1 MVRDLSRL
9 LRPRSVAVIGG
20 GVWCENV
27 VQQCRAIGFR
37 GAIWPVH
44 PTRTEIA
51 GAPAFE
57 GLAGLPSAPDAVFI
71 GVNRT
76 LTVQLVAQLAEMG
89 AGGATC
95 FASGFREAQLES
107 EDGADLQEQLLAAAK
122 DMPVIGPNCYG
133 FINYLDGVALW
144 PDQHGGLQVD
154 RGVAI
159 VTQSS
164 NVAINLT
171 MQSRTLP
178 LAYVVTV
185 GNQAQTGLAQIGQAL
200 LDDPRV
206 TVLGLYIE
214 GVGDLR
220 AFEAL
225 AAQARRMGK
234 PIVALKTGRSPQ
246 ARAGAVSHTASLAG
260 SGAGARALFARL
272 GVAEVTGLDAFLE
285 TLKLLHVTG
294 ALPSRRIASLSC
306 SGGEASLMA
315 DSALDLNLEF
325 PSLTNDQ
332 KTALRAALG
341 PMVALANPLDY
352 HTYIWGDVEAMTATF
367 AALLGGD
374 LALSCIVVDF
384 PRADRCNPAAWD
396 CVVTAAVAAK
406 AGAVAAKA
414 GAVAAKAG
422 AVAAKAGAG
431 ASAGGH
437 LALISSLPETMPE
450 IVAQNLIAQGIV
462 PLRGI
467 ESALKAIECAV
478 FIGKTR
484 QTSPHPLLLPGPVQ
498 ISQEPRYS
506 HILNEHTAKARLQTH
521 GVPIPEGIFCA
532 TANMANKSAETL
544 GFPLVLKGQ
553 GHAHKSEAGA
563 VHLNVRSSQAVAQVI
578 ADMDSEGYLL
588 EQMISDGVA
597 EVLVAVL
604 RDPAHGF
611 VLTLGAGGVMTE
623 ILEDVST
630 RLVPVTAQDV
640 RSALAEL
647 RIYPVLCGYRGSP
660 GVNIDALIQA
670 VLGVQSFVL
679 ETAAFLEE
687 VEINP
692 LICTPDRAVAVDAL
706 ITLGVS
712 NDRDTN

>member
-1 MVRDLSRL
+1 MLDLSRL

-44 PTRTEIA
+44 PTRAEIA
-51 GAPAFE
+51 GVPVFA
-57 GLAGLPSAPDAVFI
+57 GLAALPSAPDAVFI

-107 EDGADLQEQLLAAAK
+107 ADGADLQEQLLLAAK

-154 RGVAI
+154 CGVAI

-171 MQSRTLP
+171 MQSRALP

-325 PSLTNDQ
+325 PPLTKAQ
-332 KTALRAALG
+332 KTALRTALG

-352 HTYIWGDVEAMTATF
+352 HTYIWGDVAAMTATF
-367 AALLGGD
+367 LALLGDD

-384 PRADRCNPAAWD
+384 PRADRCDPAAWD

-406 AGAVAAKA
+406 KGTGVQT
-414 GAVAAKAG
+414 
-422 AVAAKAGAG
+422 
-431 ASAGGH
+431 GGR
-437 LALISSLPETMPE
+437 LALVSSLPETMPE
-450 IVAQNLIAQGIV
+450 TVAQKLIAQGIV
-462 PLRGI
+462 PLCGI
-467 ESALKAIECAV
+467 ESALKAIEIAADIGQMQAV
-478 FIGKTR
+478 PP
-484 QTSPHPLLLPGPVQ
+484 QPLLLPEPVQ
-498 ISQEPRYS
+498 MPQELRHG
-506 HILNEHTAKARLQTH
+506 HILNEHSAKARLLAH
-521 GVPIPEGIFCA
+521 GVPVPEGRFCA
-532 TANMANKSAETL
+532 SAKLAAQAAKTL
-544 GFPLVLKGQ
+544 GFPLVLKGM

-563 VHLNVRSSQAVAQVI
+563 VHLNLRSSQAVAQAA
-578 ADMDSEGYLL
+578 ADMDSNGYLL
-588 EQMISDGVA
+588 EQMVTGGVA

-623 ILEDVST
+623 ILADVST

-640 RSALAEL
+640 RAALAEL
-647 RIYPVLCGYRGSP
+647 RIYPVLCGYRGSL

>member
-1 MVRDLSRL
+1 MLDLSRL

-44 PTRTEIA
+44 PTRAEIA
-51 GAPAFE
+51 GVPVFA
-57 GLAGLPSAPDAVFI
+57 GLAALPSAPDAVFI

-107 EDGADLQEQLLAAAK
+107 ADGADLQEQLLLAAK

-154 RGVAI
+154 CGVAI

-171 MQSRTLP
+171 MQSRALP

-225 AAQARRMGK
+225 AVQARRMGK

-260 SGAGARALFARL
+260 SGAGAQALFARL

-306 SGGEASLMA
+306 SGGESSLMA

-325 PSLTNDQ
+325 PPLTKAQ
-332 KTALRAALG
+332 KTALRTALG

-352 HTYIWGDVEAMTATF
+352 HTYIWGDVAAMTATF
-367 AALLGGD
+367 SALLGDD

-384 PRADRCNPAAWD
+384 PRADRCDPAAWD

-406 AGAVAAKA
+406 KGTGVQT
-414 GAVAAKAG
+414 
-422 AVAAKAGAG
+422 
-431 ASAGGH
+431 GGR
-437 LALISSLPETMPE
+437 LALVSSLPETMPE
-450 IVAQNLIAQGIV
+450 TVAQKLIAQGIV
-462 PLRGI
+462 PLCGI
-467 ESALKAIECAV
+467 ESALKAIEIAADIGQMQAV
-478 FIGKTR
+478 PP
-484 QTSPHPLLLPGPVQ
+484 QPLLLPEPVQ
-498 ISQEPRYS
+498 MPQELRHG
-506 HILNEHTAKARLQTH
+506 HILNEHSAKARLLAH
-521 GVPIPEGIFCA
+521 GVPVPEGRFCA
-532 TANMANKSAETL
+532 SAKLAAQAAKTL
-544 GFPLVLKGQ
+544 GFPLVLKGM

-563 VHLNVRSSQAVAQVI
+563 VHLNLRSSQAVAQAA
-578 ADMDSEGYLL
+578 ADMDSNGYLL
-588 EQMISDGVA
+588 EQMVTGGVA

-623 ILEDVST
+623 ILADVST

-640 RSALAEL
+640 RAALAEL
-647 RIYPVLCGYRGSP
+647 RIYPVLCGYRGSL

>member
-44 PTRTEIA
+44 PTRAEIA
-51 GAPAFE
+51 GVPVFA
-57 GLAGLPSAPDAVFI
+57 GLAALPSAPDAVFI

-107 EDGADLQEQLLAAAK
+107 ADGADLQEQLLLAAK

-154 RGVAI
+154 CGVAI

-171 MQSRTLP
+171 MQSRALP

-260 SGAGARALFARL
+260 SGAGAQALFARL

-325 PSLTNDQ
+325 PPLTKAQ
-332 KTALRAALG
+332 KTALRTALG

-352 HTYIWGDVEAMTATF
+352 HTYIWGDVAAMTATF
-367 AALLGGD
+367 SALLGDD

-384 PRADRCNPAAWD
+384 PRADRCDPAAWD

-406 AGAVAAKA
+406 KGTGVQT
-414 GAVAAKAG
+414 
-422 AVAAKAGAG
+422 
-431 ASAGGH
+431 GGR
-437 LALISSLPETMPE
+437 LALVSSLPETMPE
-450 IVAQNLIAQGIV
+450 TVAQKLIAQGIV
-462 PLRGI
+462 PLCGI
-467 ESALKAIECAV
+467 ESALKAIEIAADIGQMQAV
-478 FIGKTR
+478 PP
-484 QTSPHPLLLPGPVQ
+484 QPLLLPEPVQ
-498 ISQEPRYS
+498 MPQELRHG
-506 HILNEHTAKARLQTH
+506 HILNEHSAKARLLAH
-521 GVPIPEGIFCA
+521 GVPVPEGRFCA
-532 TANMANKSAETL
+532 SAKLAAQAAKTL
-544 GFPLVLKGQ
+544 GFPLVLKGM

-563 VHLNVRSSQAVAQVI
+563 VHLNLRSSQAVAQAA
-578 ADMDSEGYLL
+578 ADMDSNGYLL
-588 EQMISDGVA
+588 EQMVTGGVA

-623 ILEDVST
+623 ILADVST

-640 RSALAEL
+640 RAALAEL
-647 RIYPVLCGYRGSP
+647 RIYPVLCGYRGSL

-712 NDRDTN
+712 ND

>member
-27 VQQCRAIGFR
+27 VQQCRAIGFC

-57 GLAGLPSAPDAVFI
+57 GLAALPSAPDAVFI

-325 PSLTNDQ
+325 PPLTKAQ
-332 KTALRAALG
+332 KTALRTALG

-352 HTYIWGDVEAMTATF
+352 HTYIWGDVAAMTATF
-367 AALLGGD
+367 SALLGDD

-384 PRADRCNPAAWD
+384 PRADRCDPAAWE

-406 AGAVAAKA
+406 TGTGV
-414 GAVAAKAG
+414 
-422 AVAAKAGAG
+422 
-431 ASAGGH
+431 STGGR
-437 LALISSLPETMPE
+437 LVLVSSLPETMPE
-450 IVAQNLIAQGIV
+450 TVAQKLIAQEIV
-462 PLRGI
+462 PLCGI
-467 ESALKAIECAV
+467 ESALKAIEIAADIGQMQAV
-478 FIGKTR
+478 PP
-484 QTSPHPLLLPGPVQ
+484 QPLLLPGPVQ
-498 ISQEPRYS
+498 MPQELRHG
-506 HILNEHTAKARLQTH
+506 HILNEHSAKAQLLAH
-521 GVPIPEGIFCA
+521 GVPVPEGRFCA
-532 TANMANKSAETL
+532 TAKLAAQAAETL
-544 GFPLVLKGQ
+544 GFPLVLKGM

-563 VHLNVRSSQAVAQVI
+563 VHLNLRSSQAVAQAA
-578 ADMDSEGYLL
+578 ADMDSDGYLL
-588 EQMISDGVA
+588 EQMVTDGVA

-611 VLTLGAGGVMTE
+611 VLTIGAGGVMTE
-623 ILEDVST
+623 ILMDVAT
-630 RLVPVTAQDV
+630 RLVPATAQDV
-640 RSALAEL
+640 RAALTEL
-647 RIYPVLCGYRGSP
+647 RLYPVLRGYRGSP
-660 GVNIDALIQA
+660 GINIDALIQA

-679 ETAAFLEE
+679 ETAAHLEE

-706 ITLGVS
+706 ITMGVS
-712 NDRDTN
+712 NDRDTD

>member
-1 MVRDLSRL
+1 VLDLSRL

-44 PTRTEIA
+44 PTRAEIA
-51 GAPAFE
+51 GVPVFA
-57 GLAGLPSAPDAVFI
+57 GLAALPSAPDAVFI

-107 EDGADLQEQLLAAAK
+107 ADGADLQEQLLLAAK

-154 RGVAI
+154 CGVAI

-171 MQSRTLP
+171 MQSRALP

-260 SGAGARALFARL
+260 SGAGAQALFARL

-325 PSLTNDQ
+325 PPLTKAQ
-332 KTALRAALG
+332 KTALRTALG

-352 HTYIWGDVEAMTATF
+352 HTYIWGDVAAMTATF
-367 AALLGGD
+367 SALLGDD

-384 PRADRCNPAAWD
+384 PRADRCDPAAWD

-406 AGAVAAKA
+406 KGTGVQT
-414 GAVAAKAG
+414 
-422 AVAAKAGAG
+422 
-431 ASAGGH
+431 GGR
-437 LALISSLPETMPE
+437 LALVSSLPETMPE
-450 IVAQNLIAQGIV
+450 TVAQKLIAQGIV
-462 PLRGI
+462 PLCGI
-467 ESALKAIECAV
+467 ESALKAIEIAADIGQMQAV
-478 FIGKTR
+478 PP
-484 QTSPHPLLLPGPVQ
+484 QPLLLPEPVQ
-498 ISQEPRYS
+498 MPQELRHG
-506 HILNEHTAKARLQTH
+506 HILNEHSAKARLLAH
-521 GVPIPEGIFCA
+521 GVPVPEGRFCA
-532 TANMANKSAETL
+532 SAKLAAQAAKTL
-544 GFPLVLKGQ
+544 GFPLVLKGM

-563 VHLNVRSSQAVAQVI
+563 VHLNLRSSQAVAQAA
-578 ADMDSEGYLL
+578 ADMDSNGYLL
-588 EQMISDGVA
+588 EQMVTGGVA

-623 ILEDVST
+623 ILADVST

-640 RSALAEL
+640 RAALAEL
-647 RIYPVLCGYRGSP
+647 RIYPVLCGYRGSL

>member
-1 MVRDLSRL
+1 MLDLSRL

-44 PTRTEIA
+44 PTRAEIA
-51 GAPAFE
+51 GVPVFA
-57 GLAGLPSAPDAVFI
+57 GLAALPSAPDAVFI

-107 EDGADLQEQLLAAAK
+107 ADGADLQEQLLLAAK

-154 RGVAI
+154 CGVAI

-171 MQSRTLP
+171 MQSRALP

-225 AAQARRMGK
+225 AVQARRMGK

-260 SGAGARALFARL
+260 SGAGAQALFARL

-325 PSLTNDQ
+325 PPLTKAQ
-332 KTALRAALG
+332 KSALRTALG

-352 HTYIWGDVEAMTATF
+352 HTYIWGDVAAMTATF
-367 AALLGGD
+367 SALLGDD

-384 PRADRCNPAAWD
+384 PRADRCDPAAWD

-406 AGAVAAKA
+406 KGTGVQT
-414 GAVAAKAG
+414 
-422 AVAAKAGAG
+422 
-431 ASAGGH
+431 GGR
-437 LALISSLPETMPE
+437 LALVSSLPETMPE
-450 IVAQNLIAQGIV
+450 TVAQKLIAQGIV
-462 PLRGI
+462 PLCGI
-467 ESALKAIECAV
+467 ESALKAIEIAADIGQMQAV
-478 FIGKTR
+478 PP
-484 QTSPHPLLLPGPVQ
+484 QPLLLPEPVQ
-498 ISQEPRYS
+498 MPQELRHG
-506 HILNEHTAKARLQTH
+506 HILNEHSAKARLLAH
-521 GVPIPEGIFCA
+521 GVPVPEGRFCA
-532 TANMANKSAETL
+532 SAKLAAQAAKTL
-544 GFPLVLKGQ
+544 GFPLVLKGM

-563 VHLNVRSSQAVAQVI
+563 VHLNLRSSQAVAQAA
-578 ADMDSEGYLL
+578 ADMDSNGYLL
-588 EQMISDGVA
+588 EQMVTGGVA

-623 ILEDVST
+623 ILADVST

-640 RSALAEL
+640 RAALAEL
-647 RIYPVLCGYRGSP
+647 RIYPVLCGYRGSL

>member
-1 MVRDLSRL
+1 MLDLSRL

-44 PTRTEIA
+44 PTRAEIA
-51 GAPAFE
+51 GVPVFA
-57 GLAGLPSAPDAVFI
+57 GLAALPSAPDAVFI

-107 EDGADLQEQLLAAAK
+107 ADGADLQEQLLLAAK

-154 RGVAI
+154 CGVAI

-171 MQSRTLP
+171 MQSRALP

-225 AAQARRMGK
+225 AVQARRMGK

-325 PSLTNDQ
+325 PPLTKAQ
-332 KTALRAALG
+332 KTALRTALG

-352 HTYIWGDVEAMTATF
+352 HTYIWGDVAAMTATF
-367 AALLGGD
+367 SALLGDD

-384 PRADRCNPAAWD
+384 PRADRCDPAAWD

-406 AGAVAAKA
+406 KGTGVQT
-414 GAVAAKAG
+414 
-422 AVAAKAGAG
+422 
-431 ASAGGH
+431 GGR
-437 LALISSLPETMPE
+437 LALVSSLPETMPE
-450 IVAQNLIAQGIV
+450 TVAQKLIAQGIV
-462 PLRGI
+462 PLCGI
-467 ESALKAIECAV
+467 ESALKAIEIAADIGQMQAV
-478 FIGKTR
+478 PP
-484 QTSPHPLLLPGPVQ
+484 QPLLLPEPVQ
-498 ISQEPRYS
+498 MPQELRHG
-506 HILNEHTAKARLQTH
+506 HILNEHSAKARLLAH
-521 GVPIPEGIFCA
+521 GVPVPEGRFCA
-532 TANMANKSAETL
+532 SAKLAAQAAKTL
-544 GFPLVLKGQ
+544 GFPLVLKGM

-563 VHLNVRSSQAVAQVI
+563 VHLNLRSSQAVAQAA
-578 ADMDSEGYLL
+578 ADMDSNGYLL
-588 EQMISDGVA
+588 EQMVIGGVA

-623 ILEDVST
+623 ILADVST

-640 RSALAEL
+640 RAALAEL
-647 RIYPVLCGYRGSP
+647 RIYPVLCGYRGSL

>member
-1 MVRDLSRL
+1 MLDLSRL

-44 PTRTEIA
+44 PTRADIV
-51 GAPAFE
+51 GAPAFA
-57 GLAGLPSAPDAVFI
+57 GLAALPSAPDAVFI

-107 EDGADLQEQLLAAAK
+107 ADGADLQEQLLLAAK

-154 RGVAI
+154 CGVAI

-171 MQSRTLP
+171 MQSRALP

-325 PSLTNDQ
+325 PPLTKAQ

-352 HTYIWGDVEAMTATF
+352 HTYIWGDVAAMTATF
-367 AALLGGD
+367 SALLGDD

-384 PRADRCNPAAWD
+384 PRADRCDPAAWD

-406 AGAVAAKA
+406 KGTGVQT
-414 GAVAAKAG
+414 
-422 AVAAKAGAG
+422 
-431 ASAGGH
+431 GGR
-437 LALISSLPETMPE
+437 LALVSSLPETMPE
-450 IVAQNLIAQGIV
+450 TVAQKLIAQGIV
-462 PLRGI
+462 PLCGI
-467 ESALKAIECAV
+467 ESALKAIEIAADIGQMQAV
-478 FIGKTR
+478 PP
-484 QTSPHPLLLPGPVQ
+484 QPLLLPEPVQ
-498 ISQEPRYS
+498 MPQELRHG
-506 HILNEHTAKARLQTH
+506 HIMNEHSAKARLLAH
-521 GVPIPEGIFCA
+521 GVPVPEGRFCA
-532 TANMANKSAETL
+532 SAKLAAQAAKTL
-544 GFPLVLKGQ
+544 GFPLVLKGM

-563 VHLNVRSSQAVAQVI
+563 VHLNLRSSQAVAQAA
-578 ADMDSEGYLL
+578 ADMDSNGYLL
-588 EQMISDGVA
+588 EQMVTGGVA

-623 ILEDVST
+623 ILADVST

-640 RSALAEL
+640 RAALAEL
-647 RIYPVLCGYRGSP
+647 RIYPVLCGYRGSL

>member
-1 MVRDLSRL
+1 MLDLSRL

-44 PTRTEIA
+44 PTRAEIA
-51 GAPAFE
+51 GVPVFA
-57 GLAGLPSAPDAVFI
+57 GLAALPSAPDAVFI

-95 FASGFREAQLES
+95 FASGFSEAQLES
-107 EDGADLQEQLLAAAK
+107 ADGADLQEQLLLAAK

-154 RGVAI
+154 CGVAI

-171 MQSRTLP
+171 MQSRALP

-325 PSLTNDQ
+325 PPLTKAQ
-332 KTALRAALG
+332 KTALRTALG

-352 HTYIWGDVEAMTATF
+352 HTYIWGDVAAMTATF
-367 AALLGGD
+367 SALLGDD

-384 PRADRCNPAAWD
+384 PRADRCDPAAWD

-406 AGAVAAKA
+406 KGTGVQT
-414 GAVAAKAG
+414 
-422 AVAAKAGAG
+422 
-431 ASAGGH
+431 GGR
-437 LALISSLPETMPE
+437 LALVSSLPETMPE
-450 IVAQNLIAQGIV
+450 TVAQKLIAQGIV
-462 PLRGI
+462 PLCGI
-467 ESALKAIECAV
+467 ESALKAIEIAADIGQMQAV
-478 FIGKTR
+478 PP
-484 QTSPHPLLLPGPVQ
+484 QPLLLPEPVQ
-498 ISQEPRYS
+498 MPQELRHG
-506 HILNEHTAKARLQTH
+506 HILNEHSAKARLLAH
-521 GVPIPEGIFCA
+521 GVPVPEGRFCA
-532 TANMANKSAETL
+532 SAKLAAQAAKTL
-544 GFPLVLKGQ
+544 GFPLVLKGM

-563 VHLNVRSSQAVAQVI
+563 VHLNLRSSQAVAQAA
-578 ADMDSEGYLL
+578 ADMDSNGYFL
-588 EQMISDGVA
+588 EQMVTGGVA

-604 RDPAHGF
+604 RDPAHVF

-623 ILEDVST
+623 ILADVST

-640 RSALAEL
+640 RAALAEL
-647 RIYPVLCGYRGSP
+647 RIYPVLCGYRGSL

>member
-1 MVRDLSRL
+1 MLDLSRL

-44 PTRTEIA
+44 PTRAEIA
-51 GAPAFE
+51 GVPVFA
-57 GLAGLPSAPDAVFI
+57 GLAALPSAPDAVFI

-95 FASGFREAQLES
+95 FASGFREAKLES
-107 EDGADLQEQLLAAAK
+107 ADGADLQEQLLLAAK

-154 RGVAI
+154 CGVAI

-171 MQSRTLP
+171 MQSRALP

-225 AAQARRMGK
+225 AVQARRMGK

-260 SGAGARALFARL
+260 SGAGAQALFARL

-325 PSLTNDQ
+325 PPLTKAQ
-332 KTALRAALG
+332 KTALRTALG

-352 HTYIWGDVEAMTATF
+352 HTYIWGDVAAMTATF
-367 AALLGGD
+367 SALLGDD

-384 PRADRCNPAAWD
+384 PRADRCDPAAWD

-406 AGAVAAKA
+406 KGTGVQT
-414 GAVAAKAG
+414 
-422 AVAAKAGAG
+422 
-431 ASAGGH
+431 GGR
-437 LALISSLPETMPE
+437 LALVSSLPETMPE
-450 IVAQNLIAQGIV
+450 TVAQKLIAQGIV
-462 PLRGI
+462 PLCGI
-467 ESALKAIECAV
+467 ESALKAIEIAADIGQMQAV
-478 FIGKTR
+478 PP
-484 QTSPHPLLLPGPVQ
+484 QPLLLPEPVQ
-498 ISQEPRYS
+498 MPQELRHG
-506 HILNEHTAKARLQTH
+506 HILNEHSAKARLLAH
-521 GVPIPEGIFCA
+521 GVPVPEGRFCA
-532 TANMANKSAETL
+532 SAKLAAQAAKTL
-544 GFPLVLKGQ
+544 GFPLVLKGM

-563 VHLNVRSSQAVAQVI
+563 VHLNLRSSQAVAQAA
-578 ADMDSEGYLL
+578 ADMDSNGYLL
-588 EQMISDGVA
+588 EQMVTGGVA

-623 ILEDVST
+623 ILADVST

-640 RSALAEL
+640 RAALAEL
-647 RIYPVLCGYRGSP
+647 RIYPVLCGYRGSL

>member
-9 LRPRSVAVIGG
+9 LRPSSVAVIGG

-57 GLAGLPSAPDAVFI
+57 GLAALPSAPDAVFI

-315 DSALDLNLEF
+315 DCALDLNLEF
-325 PSLTNDQ
+325 PPLTNTQ
-332 KTALRAALG
+332 KTALRTALG

-352 HTYIWGDVEAMTATF
+352 HTYIWGDVAAMTATF
-367 AALLGGD
+367 SALLGDD

-384 PRADRCNPAAWD
+384 PRADRCDPAAWE

-406 AGAVAAKA
+406 TGT
-414 GAVAAKAG
+414 
-422 AVAAKAGAG
+422 G
-431 ASAGGH
+431 ASTGGR
-437 LALISSLPETMPE
+437 LALVSSLPETMPE
-450 IVAQNLIAQGIV
+450 TVAQKLISQEIV
-462 PLRGI
+462 PLCGI
-467 ESALKAIECAV
+467 ESALKAIEIAAD
-478 FIGKTR
+478 IG
-484 QTSPHPLLLPGPVQ
+484 QMQVVPPQPLLLPGPVQ
-498 ISQEPRYS
+498 MPQELRHG
-506 HILNEHTAKARLQTH
+506 HILNEHSAKARLLAH
-521 GVPIPEGIFCA
+521 GVPVPEGRFCA
-532 TANMANKSAETL
+532 TAKLAAQAAETL
-544 GFPLVLKGQ
+544 GFPLVLKGM

-563 VHLNVRSSQAVAQVI
+563 VHLNLRSSQAVAQAA
-578 ADMDSEGYLL
+578 ADMDSDGYLV
-588 EQMISDGVA
+588 EQMVTDGVA

-611 VLTLGAGGVMTE
+611 VLTIGAGGVMTE
-623 ILEDVST
+623 ILMDVAT
-630 RLVPVTAQDV
+630 RLVPATAQDV
-640 RSALAEL
+640 RAALTEL
-647 RIYPVLCGYRGSP
+647 RLYPVLRGYRGSP
-660 GVNIDALIQA
+660 GINIDALIQA

-679 ETAAFLEE
+679 ETAAHLEE

-706 ITLGVS
+706 ITMGVS
-712 NDRDTN
+712 NDRDTD

>member
-1 MVRDLSRL
+1 MLDLSRL

-44 PTRTEIA
+44 PTRAEIA
-51 GAPAFE
+51 GVPVFA
-57 GLAGLPSAPDAVFI
+57 GLAALPSAPDAVFI

-95 FASGFREAQLES
+95 FASGFREAKLES
-107 EDGADLQEQLLAAAK
+107 ADGADLQEQLLLAAK

-154 RGVAI
+154 CGVAI
-159 VTQSS
+159 ITQSS

-171 MQSRTLP
+171 MQSRALP

-325 PSLTNDQ
+325 PPLTKAQ
-332 KTALRAALG
+332 KTALRTALG

-352 HTYIWGDVEAMTATF
+352 HTYIWGDVAAMTATF
-367 AALLGGD
+367 SALLGDD

-384 PRADRCNPAAWD
+384 PRADRCDPAAWD

-406 AGAVAAKA
+406 KGTGVQT
-414 GAVAAKAG
+414 
-422 AVAAKAGAG
+422 
-431 ASAGGH
+431 GGR
-437 LALISSLPETMPE
+437 LALVSSLPETMPE
-450 IVAQNLIAQGIV
+450 TVAQKLIAQGIV
-462 PLRGI
+462 PLCGI
-467 ESALKAIECAV
+467 ESALKAIEIAADIGQMQAV
-478 FIGKTR
+478 PP
-484 QTSPHPLLLPGPVQ
+484 QPLLLPEPVQ
-498 ISQEPRYS
+498 MPQELRHG
-506 HILNEHTAKARLQTH
+506 HILNEHSAKARLLAH
-521 GVPIPEGIFCA
+521 GVPVPEGRFCA
-532 TANMANKSAETL
+532 SAKLAAQAAKTL
-544 GFPLVLKGQ
+544 GFPLVLKGM

-563 VHLNVRSSQAVAQVI
+563 VHLNLRSSQAVAQAA
-578 ADMDSEGYLL
+578 ADMDSNGYLL
-588 EQMISDGVA
+588 EQMVTGGVA

-623 ILEDVST
+623 ILADVST

-640 RSALAEL
+640 RAALAEL
-647 RIYPVLCGYRGSP
+647 RIYPVLCGYRGSL

>member
-1 MVRDLSRL
+1 MLDLSRL

-44 PTRTEIA
+44 PTRAEIA
-51 GAPAFE
+51 GVPVFA
-57 GLAGLPSAPDAVFI
+57 GLAALPSAPDAVFI

-107 EDGADLQEQLLAAAK
+107 ADGADLQEQLLLAAK

-154 RGVAI
+154 CGVAI

-171 MQSRTLP
+171 MQSRALP

-325 PSLTNDQ
+325 PPLTKAQ
-332 KTALRAALG
+332 KTALRTALG

-352 HTYIWGDVEAMTATF
+352 HTYIWGDVAAMTATF
-367 AALLGGD
+367 SALLGDD

-384 PRADRCNPAAWD
+384 PRADRCDPAAWD

-406 AGAVAAKA
+406 KGTGVQT
-414 GAVAAKAG
+414 
-422 AVAAKAGAG
+422 
-431 ASAGGH
+431 GGR
-437 LALISSLPETMPE
+437 LALVSSLPETMPE
-450 IVAQNLIAQGIV
+450 TVAQKLIAQGIV
-462 PLRGI
+462 PLCGI
-467 ESALKAIECAV
+467 ESALKAIEIAADIGQMQAV
-478 FIGKTR
+478 PP
-484 QTSPHPLLLPGPVQ
+484 QPLLLPEPVQ
-498 ISQEPRYS
+498 MPQELRHG
-506 HILNEHTAKARLQTH
+506 HILNEHSAKARLLAH
-521 GVPIPEGIFCA
+521 GVPVPEGRFCA
-532 TANMANKSAETL
+532 SAKLAAQAAKTL
-544 GFPLVLKGQ
+544 GFPLVLKGM

-563 VHLNVRSSQAVAQVI
+563 VHLNLRSSQAVAQAA
-578 ADMDSEGYLL
+578 ADMDSNGYLL
-588 EQMISDGVA
+588 EQMVTGGVA

-623 ILEDVST
+623 ILADVST

-640 RSALAEL
+640 RAALAEL
-647 RIYPVLCGYRGSP
+647 RIYPVLCGSRGSL

>member
-1 MVRDLSRL
+1 MLDLSRL

-44 PTRTEIA
+44 PTRAEIA
-51 GAPAFE
+51 GVPVFA
-57 GLAGLPSAPDAVFI
+57 GLAALPSAPDAVFI

-107 EDGADLQEQLLAAAK
+107 ADGADLQEQLLLAAK

-154 RGVAI
+154 CGVAI

-171 MQSRTLP
+171 MQSRALP

-260 SGAGARALFARL
+260 SGAGAQALFARL

-325 PSLTNDQ
+325 PPLTKAQ
-332 KTALRAALG
+332 KTALRTALG

-352 HTYIWGDVEAMTATF
+352 HTYIWGDVAAMTATF
-367 AALLGGD
+367 SALLGDD

-384 PRADRCNPAAWD
+384 PRADRCDPAAWD

-406 AGAVAAKA
+406 KGTGVQT
-414 GAVAAKAG
+414 
-422 AVAAKAGAG
+422 
-431 ASAGGH
+431 GGR
-437 LALISSLPETMPE
+437 LALVSSLPETMPE
-450 IVAQNLIAQGIV
+450 TVAQMLIAQGIV
-462 PLRGI
+462 PLCGI
-467 ESALKAIECAV
+467 ESALKAIEIAADIGQMQAV
-478 FIGKTR
+478 PP
-484 QTSPHPLLLPGPVQ
+484 QPLLLPEPVQ
-498 ISQEPRYS
+498 MPQELRHG
-506 HILNEHTAKARLQTH
+506 HILNEHSAKARLLAH
-521 GVPIPEGIFCA
+521 GVPVPEGRFCA
-532 TANMANKSAETL
+532 SAKLAAQAAKTL
-544 GFPLVLKGQ
+544 GFPLVLKGM

-563 VHLNVRSSQAVAQVI
+563 VHLNLRSSQAVAQAA
-578 ADMDSEGYLL
+578 ADMDSNGYLL
-588 EQMISDGVA
+588 EQMVTGGVA

-623 ILEDVST
+623 ILADVST

-640 RSALAEL
+640 RAALAEL
-647 RIYPVLCGYRGSP
+647 RIYPVLCGYRGSL

>member
-57 GLAGLPSAPDAVFI
+57 GLAALPSAPDAVFI

-325 PSLTNDQ
+325 PPLTNTQ
-332 KTALRAALG
+332 KTALRTALG

-352 HTYIWGDVEAMTATF
+352 HTYIWGDVAAMTATF
-367 AALLGGD
+367 SALLGDD

-384 PRADRCNPAAWD
+384 PRADRCDPAAWE

-406 AGAVAAKA
+406 TGTGVRT
-414 GAVAAKAG
+414 
-422 AVAAKAGAG
+422 
-431 ASAGGH
+431 GGR
-437 LALISSLPETMPE
+437 LALVSSLPETMPE
-450 IVAQNLIAQGIV
+450 TVAQKLIAQEIV
-462 PLRGI
+462 PLCGI
-467 ESALKAIECAV
+467 ESALKAIEIAADIGQMQAV
-478 FIGKTR
+478 PP
-484 QTSPHPLLLPGPVQ
+484 QPLLLPGPVQ
-498 ISQEPRYS
+498 MPQELRHG
-506 HILNEHTAKARLQTH
+506 HILNEHSAKARLLAH
-521 GVPIPEGIFCA
+521 GVPVPEGRFCA
-532 TANMANKSAETL
+532 TAKLAAQAAETL
-544 GFPLVLKGQ
+544 GFPLVLKGM

-563 VHLNVRSSQAVAQVI
+563 VHLNLRSSQAVAQAA
-578 ADMDSEGYLL
+578 ADMDSDGYLL
-588 EQMISDGVA
+588 EQMVTDGVA

-611 VLTLGAGGVMTE
+611 VLTIGAGGVMTE
-623 ILEDVST
+623 ILMDVAT
-630 RLVPVTAQDV
+630 RLVPATAQDV
-640 RSALAEL
+640 RAALTEL
-647 RIYPVLCGYRGSP
+647 RLYPVLRGYRGSP
-660 GVNIDALIQA
+660 GINIDALIQA

-679 ETAAFLEE
+679 ETAAHLEE

-706 ITLGVS
+706 ITMGVS
-712 NDRDTN
+712 NDRDTD

>member
-57 GLAGLPSAPDAVFI
+57 GLAALPSAPDAVFI

-325 PSLTNDQ
+325 PPLTKAQ
-332 KTALRAALG
+332 KTALRTALG

-352 HTYIWGDVEAMTATF
+352 HTYIWGDVAAMTATF
-367 AALLGGD
+367 SALLGDD

-384 PRADRCNPAAWD
+384 PRADRCDPAAWE

-406 AGAVAAKA
+406 MGTGV
-414 GAVAAKAG
+414 
-422 AVAAKAGAG
+422 
-431 ASAGGH
+431 STGGR
-437 LALISSLPETMPE
+437 LALVSSLPETMPE
-450 IVAQNLIAQGIV
+450 TVAQKLIAQEIV
-462 PLRGI
+462 PLCGI
-467 ESALKAIECAV
+467 ESALKAIEIAADIGQMQAV
-478 FIGKTR
+478 PP
-484 QTSPHPLLLPGPVQ
+484 QPLLLPGPVQ
-498 ISQEPRYS
+498 MPQELRHG
-506 HILNEHTAKARLQTH
+506 HILNEHSAKARLLAH
-521 GVPIPEGIFCA
+521 GVPVPEGRFCA
-532 TANMANKSAETL
+532 TAKLAAQAAETL
-544 GFPLVLKGQ
+544 GFPLVLKGM

-563 VHLNVRSSQAVAQVI
+563 VHLNLWSSQAVARAA
-578 ADMDSEGYLL
+578 ADMDSDGYLV
-588 EQMISDGVA
+588 EQMVSDGVA

-611 VLTLGAGGVMTE
+611 VLTIGAGGVMTE
-623 ILEDVST
+623 ILMDVAT
-630 RLVPVTAQDV
+630 RLVPATAQDV
-640 RSALAEL
+640 RAALTEL
-647 RIYPVLCGYRGSP
+647 RLYPVLRGYRGSP
-660 GVNIDALIQA
+660 GINIDALIQA

-679 ETAAFLEE
+679 ETAAHLEE

-706 ITLGVS
+706 ITMGVS
-712 NDRDTN
+712 NDRNTD

>member
-1 MVRDLSRL
+1 VLDLSRL

-44 PTRTEIA
+44 PTRAEIA
-51 GAPAFE
+51 GVPVFA
-57 GLAGLPSAPDAVFI
+57 GLAALPSAPDAVFI

-107 EDGADLQEQLLAAAK
+107 ADGADLQEQLLLAAK

-154 RGVAI
+154 CGVAI

-171 MQSRTLP
+171 MQSRALP

-260 SGAGARALFARL
+260 SGAGAQALFARL

-325 PSLTNDQ
+325 PPLTKAQ
-332 KTALRAALG
+332 KTALRTALG

-352 HTYIWGDVEAMTATF
+352 HTYIWGDVAAMTATF
-367 AALLGGD
+367 SALLGDD

-384 PRADRCNPAAWD
+384 PRADRCDPAAWD

-406 AGAVAAKA
+406 KGTGVQT
-414 GAVAAKAG
+414 
-422 AVAAKAGAG
+422 
-431 ASAGGH
+431 GGR
-437 LALISSLPETMPE
+437 LALVSSLPETMPE
-450 IVAQNLIAQGIV
+450 TVAQMLIAQGIV
-462 PLRGI
+462 PLCGI
-467 ESALKAIECAV
+467 ESALKAIEIAADIGQMQAV
-478 FIGKTR
+478 PP
-484 QTSPHPLLLPGPVQ
+484 QPLLLPEPVQ
-498 ISQEPRYS
+498 MPQELRHG
-506 HILNEHTAKARLQTH
+506 HILNEHSAKARLLAH
-521 GVPIPEGIFCA
+521 GVPVPEGRFCA
-532 TANMANKSAETL
+532 SAKLAAQAAKTL
-544 GFPLVLKGQ
+544 GFPLVLKGM

-563 VHLNVRSSQAVAQVI
+563 VHLNLRSSQAVAQAA
-578 ADMDSEGYLL
+578 ADMDSNGYLL
-588 EQMISDGVA
+588 EQMVTGGVA

-623 ILEDVST
+623 ILADVST

-640 RSALAEL
+640 RAALAEL

>member
-1 MVRDLSRL
+1 MLDLSRL

-44 PTRTEIA
+44 PTRAEIA
-51 GAPAFE
+51 GVPVFA
-57 GLAGLPSAPDAVFI
+57 GLAALPSAPDAVFI

-107 EDGADLQEQLLAAAK
+107 ADGADLQEQLLLAAK

-154 RGVAI
+154 CGVAI

-171 MQSRTLP
+171 MQSRALP

-325 PSLTNDQ
+325 PPLTKAQ
-332 KTALRAALG
+332 KTALRTALG

-352 HTYIWGDVEAMTATF
+352 HTYIWGDVAAMTATF
-367 AALLGGD
+367 SALLGDD

-384 PRADRCNPAAWD
+384 PRADRCDPAAWD

-406 AGAVAAKA
+406 KGTGVQT
-414 GAVAAKAG
+414 
-422 AVAAKAGAG
+422 
-431 ASAGGH
+431 GGR
-437 LALISSLPETMPE
+437 LALVSSLPETMPE
-450 IVAQNLIAQGIV
+450 TVAQKLIAQGIV
-462 PLRGI
+462 PLCGI
-467 ESALKAIECAV
+467 ESALKAIEIAADIGQMQAV
-478 FIGKTR
+478 PP
-484 QTSPHPLLLPGPVQ
+484 QPLLLPEPVQ
-498 ISQEPRYS
+498 MPQELRHG
-506 HILNEHTAKARLQTH
+506 HIMNEHSAKARLLAH
-521 GVPIPEGIFCA
+521 GVPVPEGRFCA
-532 TANMANKSAETL
+532 SAKLAAQAAKTL
-544 GFPLVLKGQ
+544 GFPLVLKGM

-563 VHLNVRSSQAVAQVI
+563 VHLNLRSSQAVAQAA
-578 ADMDSEGYLL
+578 ADMDSNGYLL
-588 EQMISDGVA
+588 EQMVTGGVA

-623 ILEDVST
+623 ILADVST

-640 RSALAEL
+640 RAALAEL
-647 RIYPVLCGYRGSP
+647 RIYPVLCGYRGSL

>member
-1 MVRDLSRL
+1 MLDLSRL

-44 PTRTEIA
+44 PTRAEIA
-51 GAPAFE
+51 GVPVFA
-57 GLAGLPSAPDAVFI
+57 GLAALPSAPDAVFI

-107 EDGADLQEQLLAAAK
+107 ADGANLQEQLLLAAK

-154 RGVAI
+154 CGVAI

-171 MQSRTLP
+171 MQSRALP

-225 AAQARRMGK
+225 AVQARRMGK

-325 PSLTNDQ
+325 PPLTKAQ
-332 KTALRAALG
+332 KTALRTALG

-352 HTYIWGDVEAMTATF
+352 HTYIWGDVAAMTATF
-367 AALLGGD
+367 SALLGDD

-384 PRADRCNPAAWD
+384 PRADRCDPAAWD

-406 AGAVAAKA
+406 KGTGVQT
-414 GAVAAKAG
+414 
-422 AVAAKAGAG
+422 
-431 ASAGGH
+431 GGR
-437 LALISSLPETMPE
+437 LALVSSLPETMPE
-450 IVAQNLIAQGIV
+450 TVAQKLIAQGIV
-462 PLRGI
+462 PLCGI
-467 ESALKAIECAV
+467 ESALKAIEIAADIGQMQAV
-478 FIGKTR
+478 PP
-484 QTSPHPLLLPGPVQ
+484 QPLLLPEPVQ
-498 ISQEPRYS
+498 MPQELRHG
-506 HILNEHTAKARLQTH
+506 HILNEHSAKARLLAH
-521 GVPIPEGIFCA
+521 GVPVPEGRFCA
-532 TANMANKSAETL
+532 SAKLAAQAAKTL
-544 GFPLVLKGQ
+544 GFPLVLKGM

-563 VHLNVRSSQAVAQVI
+563 VHLNLRSSQAVAQAA
-578 ADMDSEGYLL
+578 ADMDSNGYLL
-588 EQMISDGVA
+588 EQMVTGGVA

-623 ILEDVST
+623 ILADVST

-640 RSALAEL
+640 RAALAEL
-647 RIYPVLCGYRGSP
+647 RIYPVLCGYRGSL

>member
-1 MVRDLSRL
+1 MLDLSRL

-44 PTRTEIA
+44 PTRAEIA
-51 GAPAFE
+51 GVPVFA
-57 GLAGLPSAPDAVFI
+57 GLAALPSAPDAVFI

-107 EDGADLQEQLLAAAK
+107 ADGANLQEQLLLAAK

-154 RGVAI
+154 CGVAI

-171 MQSRTLP
+171 MQSRALP

-260 SGAGARALFARL
+260 SGAGAQALFARL

-325 PSLTNDQ
+325 PPLTKAQ

-352 HTYIWGDVEAMTATF
+352 HTYIWGDVAAMTATF
-367 AALLGGD
+367 SALLGDD

-384 PRADRCNPAAWD
+384 PRADRCDPAAWD

-406 AGAVAAKA
+406 KGTGVQT
-414 GAVAAKAG
+414 
-422 AVAAKAGAG
+422 
-431 ASAGGH
+431 GGR
-437 LALISSLPETMPE
+437 LALVSSLPETMPE
-450 IVAQNLIAQGIV
+450 TVAQKLIAQGIV
-462 PLRGI
+462 PLCGI
-467 ESALKAIECAV
+467 ESALKAIEIAADIGQMQAV
-478 FIGKTR
+478 PP
-484 QTSPHPLLLPGPVQ
+484 QPLLLPEPVQ
-498 ISQEPRYS
+498 MPQELRHG
-506 HILNEHTAKARLQTH
+506 HILNEHSAKARLLAH
-521 GVPIPEGIFCA
+521 GVPVPEGRFCA
-532 TANMANKSAETL
+532 SAKLAAQAAKTL
-544 GFPLVLKGQ
+544 GFPLVLKGM

-563 VHLNVRSSQAVAQVI
+563 VHLNLRSSQAVAQAA
-578 ADMDSEGYLL
+578 ADMDSNGYLL
-588 EQMISDGVA
+588 EQMVTGGVA

-623 ILEDVST
+623 ILADVST

-640 RSALAEL
+640 RAALAEL
-647 RIYPVLCGYRGSP
+647 RIYPVLCGYRGSL

>member
-1 MVRDLSRL
+1 MLDLSRL

-44 PTRTEIA
+44 PTRAEIA
-51 GAPAFE
+51 GVPVFA
-57 GLAGLPSAPDAVFI
+57 GLAALPSAPDAVFI

-107 EDGADLQEQLLAAAK
+107 ADGADLQEQLLLAAK

-154 RGVAI
+154 CGVAI

-171 MQSRTLP
+171 MQSRALP

-225 AAQARRMGK
+225 AVQARRMGK

-260 SGAGARALFARL
+260 SGAGAQALFARL

-325 PSLTNDQ
+325 PPLTKAQ
-332 KTALRAALG
+332 KTALRTALG

-352 HTYIWGDVEAMTATF
+352 HTYIWGDVAAMTATF
-367 AALLGGD
+367 SALLGDD

-384 PRADRCNPAAWD
+384 PRADRCDPAAWD

-406 AGAVAAKA
+406 KGTGVQT
-414 GAVAAKAG
+414 
-422 AVAAKAGAG
+422 
-431 ASAGGH
+431 GGR
-437 LALISSLPETMPE
+437 LALVSSLPETMPE
-450 IVAQNLIAQGIV
+450 TVAQKLIAQGIV
-462 PLRGI
+462 PLCGI
-467 ESALKAIECAV
+467 ESALKAIEIAADIGQMQAV
-478 FIGKTR
+478 PP
-484 QTSPHPLLLPGPVQ
+484 QPLLLPEPVQ
-498 ISQEPRYS
+498 MPQELRHG
-506 HILNEHTAKARLQTH
+506 HILNEHSAKARLLAH
-521 GVPIPEGIFCA
+521 GVPVPEGRFCA
-532 TANMANKSAETL
+532 SAKLAAQAAKTL
-544 GFPLVLKGQ
+544 GFPLVLKGM

-563 VHLNVRSSQAVAQVI
+563 VHLNLRSSQAVAQAA
-578 ADMDSEGYLL
+578 ADMDSNGYLL
-588 EQMISDGVA
+588 EQMITGGVA

-623 ILEDVST
+623 ILADVST

-640 RSALAEL
+640 RAALAEL
-647 RIYPVLCGYRGSP
+647 RIYPVLCGYRGSL